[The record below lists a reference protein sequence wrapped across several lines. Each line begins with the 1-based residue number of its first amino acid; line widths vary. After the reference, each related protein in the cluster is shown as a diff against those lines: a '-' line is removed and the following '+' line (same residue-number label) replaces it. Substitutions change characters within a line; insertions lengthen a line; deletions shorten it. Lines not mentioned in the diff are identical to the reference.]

1 MERKK
6 GEGKKT
12 FSWSK
17 PMGYHQDTNIWLY
30 FSTKLTYFFS
40 HQVKLILVNLNFY
53 ARGVFYF
60 STSDYKWDILLKI
73 SLELLLDYYN

>member
-1 MERKK
+1 MKRKK
-6 GEGKKT
+6 GKGKNT

-40 HQVKLILVNLNFY
+40 HQVM
-53 ARGVFYF
+53 
-60 STSDYKWDILLKI
+60 SD
-73 SLELLLDYYN
+73 SLQPYGSKHAGTACPSLSLGICSNSCPWSW